1 MTDEELLAEK
11 VAKRMEGLRKF
22 TLKSRETAYYVKTV
36 WAKDYEE
43 AEEIANEDC
52 DWGEAV
58 NYTDYAV
65 YDIREEEEQCTGT
78 TE

>member
-11 VAKRMEGLRKF
+11 IAKRMQGLKKF
-22 TLKSRETAYYVKTV
+22 TLKSKETAYYVKTI
-36 WAKDYEE
+36 WAVDRED

-58 NYTDYAV
+58 NYSDYTV
-65 YDIREEEEQCTGT
+65 YDIREE
-78 TE
+78 

>member
-11 VAKRMEGLRKF
+11 VAKRMEGLKQF
-22 TLKSRETAYYVKTV
+22 TVQARETSYYSKTI
-36 WAKDYEE
+36 WAKDHEE
-43 AEEIANEDC
+43 AEEFANEDC

-58 NYTDYAV
+58 DYANFEV
-65 YDIREEEEQCTGT
+65 FDIEEEVCTGI